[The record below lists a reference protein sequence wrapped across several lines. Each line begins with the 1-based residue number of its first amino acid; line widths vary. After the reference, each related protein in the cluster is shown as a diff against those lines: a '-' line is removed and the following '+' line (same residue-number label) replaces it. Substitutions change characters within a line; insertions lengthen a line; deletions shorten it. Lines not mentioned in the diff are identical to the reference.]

1 MNNLYEAV
9 QDETTDNHDY
19 HDTNSNNNIGRTRK
33 RICHQIHNR
42 DKLLGLGL
50 GQILSLCLA
59 ASGAMGSSLQYQCN
73 ISIPTLQAA
82 FIYLSLAIFMFPCL
96 PSLQQREMTMDD
108 ASRENH
114 SRVSTMTT
122 TTTATQLEPQ
132 EIPRHFI
139 LGKPIYGSLR
149 LYCLMA
155 FLDVEANYFIILA
168 YRYTTLTSI
177 SILDALAIPSAMLC
191 SILILR
197 RRYTQIHVIGVL
209 VSILG
214 MTINVMHDY
223 DMDSDDSNHRNDQE
237 YNDDDTPFPFK
248 VRGDALAIIGS
259 VLYGLNDTLTERIVK
274 IRNGSQEYLAML
286 GIMAF
291 AICCVQSLILEQDSI
306 RKLIQLDN
314 VTCSAAQS
322 TLLFT
327 ASSAF
332 GFLSYFGMS
341 QFLIKS
347 EAALLNLSLLTGDLW
362 AALFV
367 IEAQSIALSVPFWV
381 ALVLIVMGVV
391 IYEFSSWSSH
401 EALEETNEDIAMTA
415 L

>member
-1 MNNLYEAV
+1 MNNPYETV
-9 QDETTDNHDY
+9 HHETIDRY
-19 HDTNSNNNIGRTRK
+19 NNNNNGGGRIRRRK
-33 RICHQIHNR
+33 CSQA
-42 DKLLGLGL
+42 LAL

-59 ASGAMGSSLQYQCN
+59 VSGALGSSLQYQCN
-73 ISIPTLQAA
+73 ISIPTLQVAL
-82 FIYLSLAIFMFPCL
+82 IYLSLAIFMFPCL
-96 PSLQQREMTMDD
+96 PSFHQRDNSLIGTDD
-108 ASRENH
+108 AYGNEEGTSIPVPIDDEIHNTII
-114 SRVSTMTT
+114 STT
-122 TTTATQLEPQ
+122 TGTSLEPQ
-132 EIPRHFI
+132 SMPRHYI

-177 SILDALAIPSAMLC
+177 SILDALAIPSAMIC

-223 DMDSDDSNHRNDQE
+223 EMD
-237 YNDDDTPFPFK
+237 NDDNDSIPFK
-248 VRGDALAIIGS
+248 VKGDVLAILGAI
-259 VLYGLNDTLTERIVK
+259 LYGLNDTLTERIVK
-274 IRNGSQEYLAML
+274 MHNGSQEYLAML
-286 GIMAF
+286 GIIAF
-291 AICCVQSLILEQDSI
+291 GICCIQSLILELDSI
-306 RKLIQLDN
+306 RTLIYHQDTF
-314 VTCSAAQS
+314 TCSTTQS
-322 TLLFT
+322 TLLLL
-327 ASSAF
+327 ASAIF

-367 IEAQSIALSVPFWV
+367 VEAQSIALSIQFWI
-381 ALVLIVMGVV
+381 ALVLIVMGVT
-391 IYEFSSWSSH
+391 IYEFSSWKSH
-401 EALEETNEDIAMTA
+401 DALEEETDEDIAMTE